1 MAILEF
7 KSINKE
13 FAGRTILDNACF
25 EVNAGQKLG
34 LIGANGTGKSTILNI
49 ITGMLKPDSGSV
61 QLAAEVRVGYV
72 PQHVEIED
80 DRTVSDYLLEDYCK
94 LNGELRLAEEAL
106 AQGKESEHE
115 RLLKQYQQIRDRF
128 DHIGGD
134 LYPQRAEGLV
144 SALGLTDKIDQ
155 PARLLSGG
163 ERNVLCMTRAL
174 LADPNLLILD
184 EPGNHLDYH
193 GLAWLDDFIC
203 RFRGAIIIVS
213 HNRYL
218 LDRAVGGILELEN
231 GKVEYYPGN
240 YSAFKVQKEEKLR
253 AQAAEHKA
261 WQQRVDDLKQLVQK
275 FADIAQGHAS
285 DNSWGRRLRSR
296 RSQLDREMGKE
307 VTKPNESTP
316 KISVNF
322 NTEATRCDIALQV
335 NNYKKAFGEQVLFD
349 NANWQIDGGQ
359 HWALVGPNG
368 SGKTTI
374 LKDIVGYGKWDNQV
388 IRIGPSLSVGYC
400 SQQQEHLNT
409 ENTVF
414 DELYDLPNINE
425 QQVFDILAR
434 FRFTDEA
441 IQKKIKNLSGGERNR
456 LQLAKL
462 LYSRPNFLI
471 LDEPTNHLDIYTC
484 EAIEEALLEFEG
496 TLLVVS
502 HDRYF
507 LDKIVNH
514 VAEVRDRKLVCYDA
528 NFTNY
533 WEITAPLR
541 QESTGAG
548 RIASRGKL
556 RSESKDDTPGV
567 GAQYHADRKA
577 KNAELRKAK
586 KTVETLEE
594 EIAKTEELKA
604 KSEKLAADA
613 YMAGDNDKGQ
623 KYSLEIITLTDKL
636 EKLFTDW
643 ETASEKLSELEDNQ

>member
-548 RIASRGKL
+548 
-556 RSESKDDTPGV
+556 
-567 GAQYHADRKA
+567 
-577 KNAELRKAK
+577 
-586 KTVETLEE
+586 
-594 EIAKTEELKA
+594 
-604 KSEKLAADA
+604 
-613 YMAGDNDKGQ
+613 
-623 KYSLEIITLTDKL
+623 
-636 EKLFTDW
+636 
-643 ETASEKLSELEDNQ
+643 